1 MDRLAGVMV
10 RRGAFGLVESIMG
23 SVHLYWSWETKTVC
37 GRGKADGLAGRGKA
51 GVLRSTFFIM
61 MMLCIIM
68 PRRLSRSRTA
78 RLDTG
83 RSLTSRSHTKRADR
97 LRSDD
102 GLSEVIGFILII
114 AIIMIFLSLWMVY
127 VVPAEG
133 RQQEIEHMN
142 YVRNWFTQYKITAD
156 SLWVNHDDDTK
167 ELTGMT
173 FSNSI
178 VLGSQGAATQAGGL
192 FLPVMSPVGSTG
204 AIEVV
209 SVAAE
214 GGGVERIRISNG
226 VDSIEESLVRLEF
239 ISNNN
244 YWVQQSYYYQM
255 GGVFLRQQT
264 GTVARI
270 APLISFYDI
279 GQDRIRADIVFL
291 KIDAGGQSGIS
302 GQGPVRVDTT
312 LRNVIDEE
320 ILPSPP
326 GAEPV
331 IELILSDNNAAKG
344 WRNILKERGAPDPV
358 LANNV
363 ITIDLDED
371 DEIQFR
377 YANFSI
383 SKQSV
388 ATLVD

>member
-1 MDRLAGVMV
+1 M
-10 RRGAFGLVESIMG
+10 
-23 SVHLYWSWETKTVC
+23 
-37 GRGKADGLAGRGKA
+37 
-51 GVLRSTFFIM
+51 
-61 MMLCIIM
+61 
-68 PRRLSRSRTA
+68 
-78 RLDTG
+78 DTG